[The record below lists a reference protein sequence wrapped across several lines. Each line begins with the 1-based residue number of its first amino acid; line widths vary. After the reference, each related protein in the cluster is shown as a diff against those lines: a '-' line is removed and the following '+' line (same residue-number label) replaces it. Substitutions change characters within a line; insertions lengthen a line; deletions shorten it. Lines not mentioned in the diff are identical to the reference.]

1 MASVP
6 DIANMKAKALV
17 IMATRR
23 EDQGL
28 ISEVAT
34 EYGVDED
41 AVPSAAEDKD
51 WRGVVPSYGWHPWF
65 SHQIYDDTSEQDLH
79 SSTSL
84 SLEQKRQ
91 HYMAVLTP
99 MPSDTAFLDALPEP
113 IRLSTLISDIR
124 ASLSQHPLA
133 LIGEIG
139 LDRAFR
145 IPEAWLPADAASRN
159 DEITPGSREG
169 RRLSPYRVTIEHQK
183 KLLLAQLHLAGEMS
197 RAASIHGV
205 QAHGMLYETL
215 KESWEGHEKEVLSKK
230 ERKKRERDAANETDA
245 NTRHA
250 HTEDN
255 HSSTTSLPYPP
266 RICLHSYSG
275 PAEQVKQYLGP
286 EVPAEIFFSFSLAI
300 NFSTS
305 ATAKSEEVIK
315 LLPDELLLIES
326 DMPVAG
332 QRMDDQLEGI
342 ARTVCRLKG
351 WELKQGVEL
360 LKDNWMR
367 FVFGHSSSEHAQ
379 S

>member
-41 AVPSAAEDKD
+41 VPPSTAEHKD

-65 SHQIYDDTSEQDLH
+65 SHQIYDDTSQKDSH
-79 SSTSL
+79 SLTSL
-84 SLEQKRQ
+84 SPEQKRQ
-91 HYMAVLTP
+91 HYMTVLSPTP
-99 MPSDTAFLDALPEP
+99 ADTAFLEALPEP
-113 IRLSTLISDIR
+113 VRLSTLISDIR
-124 ASLSQHPLA
+124 ASLNQHPLA
-133 LIGEIG
+133 LIGEVG

-145 IPEAWLPADAASRN
+145 IPEAWLPADAATRN
-159 DEITPGSREG
+159 DDITPGSREG

-183 KLLLAQLHLAGEMS
+183 KLLVAQLHLAGEMS
-197 RAASIHGV
+197 RAASVHGV

-215 KESWEGHEKEVLSKK
+215 KESWKGHEKEVLSKK
-230 ERKKRERDAANETDA
+230 ERKKRERDAANEIDA

-250 HTEDN
+250 QTENN
-255 HSSTTSLPYPP
+255 HSTKPTSLPYPP

-332 QRMDDQLEGI
+332 QRMDDQLEAI
-342 ARTVCRLKG
+342 ARTVCRLKE
-351 WELKQGVEL
+351 WELKQGVEQ
-360 LKDNWMR
+360 LKSNWMR
-367 FVFGHSSSEHAQ
+367 FVFGRSSSGHA
-379 S
+379 

>member
-41 AVPSAAEDKD
+41 VPPSTAEHKD

-65 SHQIYDDTSEQDLH
+65 SHQIYDDTLQEDSY

-84 SLEQKRQ
+84 SQEQKRQ
-91 HYMAVLTP
+91 HYKAVLTP
-99 MPSDTAFLDALPEP
+99 TPADTAFLEALPEP
-113 IRLSTLISDIR
+113 VRLSTLISDIR

-133 LIGEIG
+133 LIGEVG

-145 IPEAWLPADAASRN
+145 IPEAWLPADAATRN
-159 DEITPGSREG
+159 DDITPGSREG

-197 RAASIHGV
+197 RAASVHGV

-215 KESWEGHEKEVLSKK
+215 KESWKGHEKEVLSKK
-230 ERKKRERDAANETDA
+230 ERKKRERDAANEIDA

-250 HTEDN
+250 QTENN
-255 HSSTTSLPYPP
+255 HSTKPTSLPYPP

-332 QRMDDQLEGI
+332 QRMDDQLEAI
-342 ARTVCRLKG
+342 ARTVCRLKE
-351 WELKQGVEL
+351 WELKQGVEQ
-360 LKDNWMR
+360 LKSNWMR
-367 FVFGHSSSEHAQ
+367 FVFGRSSSGHA
-379 S
+379 